1 LLSISLRPP
10 EWVGSLVELI
20 EPSGHQG
27 WTEPVAHLTTHYA
40 EETAIRECDL
50 RRLIDD
56 VRYGRLSRR
65 AFVSSMVALGLTA
78 PAATEMLSYSG
89 IAVAAERFVYRPTK
103 RGGGG
108 TLKLLWWQAPTLLNP
123 HFAVGTKDTDASRIF
138 YEPLASWDRDGNL
151 VPILAAEV
159 PTIANGGVAA
169 DGTSVTWTLKRGV
182 TWHHGQPFTADD
194 CIFTAEYAA
203 DPATAAVTAG
213 SYRDSRMV
221 KLNDYMVQVIFP
233 RPTPA
238 WATAFIGA
246 VGMILPKHIFEPYKG
261 ANSRQAPANF
271 APVGTGPYIFV
282 DFKPGDLVQGKLN
295 PDYHMQNRPYFD
307 TVEMKGGGD
316 AVSAAR
322 AVLQTGEYDFA
333 WNVQVEDRILKRLE
347 EGGKGKVT
355 IIPAGSVEHIQLNH
369 TDPWTE
375 VDGERSSIKT
385 RHPFLS
391 DPAVRKALS
400 LLVDRVSIHKYVYG
414 RTGDDTA
421 NFIVGPE
428 QYVSKSTHYEFN
440 IDKAINLLDEA
451 GWKPGDDGVREK
463 NGVKLHAVFQTS
475 NNQPRQQIQGAG
487 HSAFRFRSV
496 GSGR

>member
-1 LLSISLRPP
+1 
-10 EWVGSLVELI
+10 
-20 EPSGHQG
+20 
-27 WTEPVAHLTTHYA
+27 
-40 EETAIRECDL
+40 
-50 RRLIDD
+50 
-56 VRYGRLSRR
+56 
-65 AFVSSMVALGLTA
+65 
-78 PAATEMLSYSG
+78 
-89 IAVAAERFVYRPTK
+89 
-103 RGGGG
+103 
-108 TLKLLWWQAPTLLNP
+108 
-123 HFAVGTKDTDASRIF
+123 
-138 YEPLASWDRDGNL
+138 
-151 VPILAAEV
+151 
-159 PTIANGGVAA
+159 
-169 DGTSVTWTLKRGV
+169 
-182 TWHHGQPFTADD
+182 
-194 CIFTAEYAA
+194 
-203 DPATAAVTAG
+203 
-213 SYRDSRMV
+213 
-221 KLNDYMVQVIFP
+221 
-233 RPTPA
+233 
-238 WATAFIGA
+238 
-246 VGMILPKHIFEPYKG
+246 MILPKHIFEPYKG